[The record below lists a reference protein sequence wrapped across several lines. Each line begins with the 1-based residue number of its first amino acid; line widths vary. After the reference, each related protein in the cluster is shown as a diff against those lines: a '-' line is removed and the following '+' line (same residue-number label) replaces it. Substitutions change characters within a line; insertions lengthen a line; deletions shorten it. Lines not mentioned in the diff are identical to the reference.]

1 MNTSIIRRSSKS
13 IRLGTT
19 EDFDNHA
26 SAGLTTYGTFFRMRI
41 YANILAR
48 PALRRANVAEKA
60 RLHDCSRY
68 HAWPGDRREQRDVQR
83 RQRNDAAAPAVQ
95 RPGAAS
101 ASGREI
107 FESRDGDNGVFVS

>member
-13 IRLGTT
+13 SRLGTT

-26 SAGLTTYGTFFRMRI
+26 SAGLTTYGTFFRMRN
-41 YANILAR
+41 YANILAG
-48 PALRRANVAEKA
+48 PALRRANVDEEA
-60 RLHDCSRY
+60 RLHGRGRY
-68 HAWPGDRREQRDVQR
+68 HTRPGHRREHNDVQR
-83 RQRNDAAAPAVQ
+83 RQRNAAAALAVQ

-107 FESRDGDNGVFVS
+107 FE